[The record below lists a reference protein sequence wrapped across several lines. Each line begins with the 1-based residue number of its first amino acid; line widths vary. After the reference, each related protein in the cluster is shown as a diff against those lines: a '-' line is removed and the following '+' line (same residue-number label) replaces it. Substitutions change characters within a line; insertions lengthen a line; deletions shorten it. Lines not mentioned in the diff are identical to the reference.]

1 VTVSLKPYTL
11 EDLDRT
17 KPSVMLLDWVGE
29 DEVTVPWAAISR
41 ERALPPE
48 YPEDDDE
55 PRRFSGIGP
64 RPGSIAL
71 GIVLGASVAIGA
83 LALFLPQPA
92 PASPMP
98 PMPTA
103 QPLPVPNPGT
113 IAEPESEPE
122 SALASAPVE
131 KREMQQAKH
140 AHRAR

>member
-1 VTVSLKPYTL
+1 MTVSLKPYTL

-41 ERALPPE
+41 ERLPPE
-48 YPEDDDE
+48 YPEEDEE
-55 PRRFSGIGP
+55 PRRFRGVGP

-83 LALFLPQPA
+83 LALFLPQPS
-92 PASPMP
+92 PAAPMP

-103 QPLPVPNPGT
+103 QPLPVPNPGS
-113 IAEPESEPE
+113 IAEPEADSET
-122 SALASAPVE
+122 ALASAPVE
-131 KREMQQAKH
+131 KRELEQANH
-140 AHRAR
+140 AHRAQ